1 MNFFMQKSFR
11 TQVREEN
18 SECEDL
24 KMMINLTQEFLKLK
38 CGLEQ
43 TIQIIISALRG
54 M

>member
-11 TQVREEN
+11 TQVQEEN
-18 SECEDL
+18 SEYEDL
-24 KMMINLTQEFLKLK
+24 KKMINLAQEFFKLK